1 MAKYAIAYGL
11 AAIIFGAM
19 DAVWLNWAG
28 PNLYE
33 PTIGELMADDINL
46 GAAGAFYLLYL
57 AGMTWFAIKPGLE
70 SGKAAS
76 ALLNGALLGAL
87 CYATFDL
94 TSQAVFKIW
103 ATHISIMDIAWGAF
117 ATGTTSAIATMATL
131 KLTAKAE

>member
-28 PNLYE
+28 PNLYK

-94 TSQAVFKIW
+94 TSQAVFKVW

-117 ATGTTSAIATMATL
+117 ATGTTSAIATMVTL
-131 KLTAKAE
+131 KLTAKAD

>member
-70 SGKAAS
+70 NGKASS

-94 TSQAVFKIW
+94 TSQAVFKVW